1 MTQARTGQ
9 GLGRRHDQEN
19 FAGGPMSDLSQSR
32 IGQIA
37 IVCKD
42 VARATAFYR
51 DTLGFR
57 FLFAAGPTLAFF
69 DCGGVRLML
78 STAEQ
83 PEHDHPGSILYFVVT
98 GIEAT
103 HSDLS
108 ARGVSFTDK
117 PHMIA
122 QMPDHQLWLTAFTDS
137 EGNTMALMEEKR

>member
-1 MTQARTGQ
+1 
-9 GLGRRHDQEN
+9 
-19 FAGGPMSDLSQSR
+19 MSDLSQSR

-42 VARATAFYR
+42 VARATTFYR

-57 FLFAAGPTLAFF
+57 FLFAAGPNLAFF

-83 PEHDHPGSILYFVVT
+83 AKHDHPGSILYFVVT

-103 HSDLS
+103 HRDLS
-108 ARGVSFTDK
+108 AKGVPFADT

-122 QMPDHQLWLTAFTDS
+122 QMPDHQLWLSEFTDS

>member
-1 MTQARTGQ
+1 MISLA
-9 GLGRRHDQEN
+9 E
-19 FAGGPMSDLSQSR
+19 SR

-42 VARATAFYR
+42 IARATAFYR
-51 DTLGFR
+51 DALGFR
-57 FLFAAGPTLAFF
+57 FLFSAGPTLSFF

-78 STAEQ
+78 TTAEQ

-103 HSDLS
+103 QSDLS
-108 ARGVSFTDK
+108 AHGVSFLDA

-122 QMPDHQLWLTAFTDS
+122 QMPDHQLWLASFTDS
-137 EGNTMALMEEKR
+137 EGNTLALMEEKR

>member
-1 MTQARTGQ
+1 
-9 GLGRRHDQEN
+9 
-19 FAGGPMSDLSQSR
+19 MSDLSQSR

-42 VARATAFYR
+42 IPRATTFYR
-51 DTLGFR
+51 DALGFR

-78 STAEQ
+78 TTAEQ

-103 HSDLS
+103 HRDLS
-108 ARGVSFTDK
+108 ARGVSFVDT

-122 QMPDHQLWLTAFTDS
+122 QMPDHQLWLSSFTDS